1 MLENEFVIYLYW
13 DNTEEIKLIHELYK
27 KHSTNSENIKNK
39 ILILLSH
46 ESPKKPKKI

>member
-27 KHSTNSENIKNK
+27 KHFTNFENIKNK
-39 ILILLSH
+39 IIVLLSNA
-46 ESPKKPKKI
+46 SPKEPKKT